1 MQRAKHPVITVQ
13 RRIRHSKKSKR
24 VSIERNSENRNS
36 QNTDIAVH
44 NNRISQSSLKVTFS
58 RQRAI
63 LSEIDLS
70 SIKVHQ
76 KLNQKKNSNR
86 KRSIRRFGF
95 LICTAIIT
103 CLLFAIIAAV
113 AIVATQIK
121 TIPSTITAMTTTTE
135 TTTTT
140 ITITT
145 ETTSTTSV
153 SSPISSTT
161 ASSTSTSLST
171 STLSTILAYSSTF
184 TSSTNSTTS
193 ITTIISTSTT
203 TTESTTKTTTTT
215 SPSTTTFSCTSPPP
229 QSVAKYE
236 TDTVTNWTQYIYNY
250 TATTTFPIL
259 IFGVDASAEIYIM
272 IDDVSVVDITG
283 TSVELLKNSDF
294 EYSSTTLTGWSVWCK
309 STCNSGDGGT
319 IYTSNCRLSSNC
331 YKSQCRSSIDYLV
344 QSFSTIIGRIYTIS
358 FWFQRLRSS
367 SSGGSAK
374 LYVGII

>member
-44 NNRISQSSLKVTFS
+44 NNRISQVRLYAYLK
-58 RQRAI
+58 
-63 LSEIDLS
+63 
-70 SIKVHQ
+70 
-76 KLNQKKNSNR
+76 

-113 AIVATQIK
+113 AIVATQ
-121 TIPSTITAMTTTTE
+121 
-135 TTTTT
+135 TTTT

-184 TSSTNSTTS
+184 TS
-193 ITTIISTSTT
+193 
-203 TTESTTKTTTTT
+203 STTKTTTTT

>member
-13 RRIRHSKKSKR
+13 RRIRHPKKSKR

-36 QNTDIAVH
+36 QNTVIYPDIAVH

-103 CLLFAIIAAV
+103 CLLFAIITAV
-113 AIVATQIK
+113 AIVATQ
-121 TIPSTITAMTTTTE
+121 
-135 TTTTT
+135 TTTT

-145 ETTSTTSV
+145 ETTSI

-161 ASSTSTSLST
+161 ASLTSTSLST
-171 STLSTILAYSSTF
+171 STLSTILTSSSIF
-184 TSSTNSTTS
+184 TSSL
-193 ITTIISTSTT
+193 
-203 TTESTTKTTTTT
+203 TKTTTTT

-250 TATTTFPIL
+250 TSTTTFPIL
-259 IFGVDASAEIYIM
+259 IFGVDASAEMYIM
-272 IDDVSVVDITG
+272 IDGVSVVDITD

-294 EYSSTTLTGWSVWCK
+294 ENSSTTLTGWSVWCK
-309 STCNSGDGGT
+309 STCSSGDGGT